1 MTEILEVNGVA
12 LECARYP
19 GTRPGPTLVLLH
31 EGLGCVSMWRGFPA
45 QLAAATGLPVF
56 AWSRAGYGRSAP
68 IDLPRPLDFIAREAA
83 GTVGP
88 LLDAAGIGDC
98 FLVGHSDGA
107 SIALVYA
114 GTMHD
119 ARVRGVVVM
128 APHVLTETKTVMNI
142 AETKRVFESTD
153 LRAKL
158 ARHHGDNVDCAFWG
172 WCDAWL
178 DPGFARWNIESALDG
193 ITVPVLAIRGNDDAY
208 NTAVHVAS
216 IARRARGDVT
226 RLDLAD
232 CGHAPHLEQPDSVRD
247 AIARFVRD
255 IR

>member
-1 MTEILEVNGVA
+1 MTDLLEVNGVA
-12 LECARYP
+12 LECARWP

-45 QLAAATGLPVF
+45 QLAEATGLPVF

-68 IDLPRPLDFIAREAA
+68 IELPRPLDFIAREAHT
-83 GTVGP
+83 TVGP
-88 LLDAAGIGDC
+88 LLDAAGIADC
-98 FLVGHSDGA
+98 VLVGHSDGA

-114 GTMHD
+114 GTAAD
-119 ARVRGVVVM
+119 PRVRAVAVM

-178 DPGFARWNIESALDG
+178 DAGFAYWNIEAALDG
-193 ITVPVLAIRGNDDAY
+193 IAVPVLAIRGNDDAY
-208 NTAVHVAS
+208 NTSVHVAS
-216 IARRARGDVT
+216 IARRVRGPVT
-226 RLDLAD
+226 RLDLEA
-232 CGHAPHLEQPDSVRD
+232 CGHAPHLEQPDAVRD
-247 AIARFVRD
+247 AIATFVRKL
-255 IR
+255 R